1 MNRHGAPTDPAPART
16 RRKARRQDRSPLAAG
31 VSALEALS
39 AATNRY
45 ARSVVGKRPP
55 HRKVSLALA
64 VIAASAVGIAL
75 TLAGRFEYRCVATMR
90 IAGDPSSSQCAV
102 HRKELLDYTWG
113 HMGETT
119 STDTASERWFVNSPA
134 EDLLQVGL
142 ATPDR
147 EAGLA
152 RVQAIARG
160 FCDKMRAVAAA
171 ARSTPSQAEN
181 ILTEHV
187 VRLRTRLNDAQGH
200 VDAAI
205 AALPETDPSEHRAAL
220 LSRWVTLR
228 SDFDT
233 ARGQLAEVSANV
245 AQLQSEPEPTYGL
258 VSGEER
264 REALQANDVL
274 QQDIRELAVN
284 LSELKLH
291 LLNVWQRS
299 AGALEQLALAA
310 DELIEIASSNPGQ
323 PTPQV
328 KRRGDLALAVTV
340 QAYTDMVETFAETWT
355 HEFMALQR
363 LEVNPYSGE
372 VLDVYQ
378 RLRRQLND
386 FLFDA
391 AKRLASM
398 RSQVRALSA
407 DQRDSAR
414 HHVFQSNLVR
424 AFQTMQ
430 ALHHRFEFAAGT
442 IETPDNFR
450 LDAALKA
457 ARGLRRR
464 SQSQIRAIEE
474 ALQAKAT
481 KRARKRRIKELA
493 RAEQL
498 VAQVRTAADQT
509 IDELIALQE
518 ELNLGAESSEAFL
531 RAALKAEI
539 ATTRLRLTRTDLT
552 QTEGQL
558 SQLAADR
565 VSKAE
570 AADIELVSAGVI
582 GRPVNLTER
591 LGTGTL
597 AATLTLAMILL
608 AQWWITRR
616 P

>member
-1 MNRHGAPTDPAPART
+1 MERHGTRTDPAPART
-16 RRKARRQDRSPLAAG
+16 HRNARRQDRSPLARG
-31 VSALEALS
+31 VGALEALS

-55 HRKVSLALA
+55 HRRVSLALA
-64 VIAASAVGIAL
+64 VIAASVVGIAL
-75 TLAGRFEYRCVATMR
+75 TLTGRFEYRCVATMR
-90 IAGDPSSSQCAV
+90 IAGDPSSSRCAAY
-102 HRKELLDYTWG
+102 RKELLDYTWG
-113 HMGETT
+113 HMGEATLTDAT
-119 STDTASERWFVNSPA
+119 SRRWFVDSPA

-142 ATPDR
+142 TTPDR
-147 EAGLA
+147 HAGLT
-152 RVQAIARG
+152 RVQDIARG
-160 FCDKMRAVAAA
+160 FCEHMRASAAA
-171 ARSTPSQAEN
+171 ARSRPSQAEN
-181 ILTEHV
+181 ILTDHV
-187 VRLRTRLNDAQGH
+187 ARLQARLNDAQDH
-200 VDAAI
+200 VDAAV
-205 AALPETDPSEHRAAL
+205 ASLPETDPSEHRTAL

-233 ARGQLAEVSANV
+233 VREQLAEATASV

-264 REALQANDVL
+264 REALEADDVL
-274 QQDIRELAVN
+274 QQDIRELTVN

-291 LLNVWQRS
+291 LLNIWQGS

-310 DELIEIASSNPGQ
+310 DELIEIASSSPGQ
-323 PTPQV
+323 QTPQSE
-328 KRRGDLALAVTV
+328 RRSDLALAVTV
-340 QAYTDMVETFAETWT
+340 QAYTDMVATFAEMWT
-355 HEFMALQR
+355 QEFTALRR

-372 VLDVYQ
+372 VLEVYQ
-378 RLRRQLND
+378 RVRRQLND
-386 FLFDA
+386 FLFDT

-398 RSQVRALSA
+398 RSQVRALGA
-407 DQRDSAR
+407 DPRDSAR

-474 ALQAKAT
+474 ALQAKAA
-481 KRARKRRIKELA
+481 KRARKRRIEELA

-518 ELNLGAESSEAFL
+518 ELNLDAELSEAFL

-539 ATTRLRLTRTDLT
+539 ATARLELTQTDLT
-552 QTEGQL
+552 QTESQL
-558 SQLAADR
+558 SQLTADR
-565 VSKAE
+565 LSKAE

-582 GRPVNLTER
+582 GRPINLAER
-591 LGTGTL
+591 LGTGAF
-597 AATLTLAMILL
+597 AAALTLTMILL
-608 AQWWITRR
+608 AQWWVTRR